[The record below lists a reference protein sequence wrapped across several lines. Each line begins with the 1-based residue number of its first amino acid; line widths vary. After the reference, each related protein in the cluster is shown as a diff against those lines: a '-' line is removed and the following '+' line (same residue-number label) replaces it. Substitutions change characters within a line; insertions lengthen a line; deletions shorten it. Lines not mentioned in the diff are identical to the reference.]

1 MKFKR
6 KKKCVVITISLVL
19 LVIMGIFIN
28 RSEGLSKKDDIKTIS
43 NAGIVFGDIKAPV
56 KIIEYTDFN
65 CPDCK
70 KMNENIEPI
79 LLEYIANKKVV
90 LIFKTVNEN
99 MHLNIPKISTED
111 YKEIGKIFNE
121 KEKYISPKSEQ
132 YLKSY
137 LGEKLYNKRKDD
149 NKEIKKEIDYLKINT
164 IPTMYVGNEKMVG
177 IYKKDEFK
185 RIVEDILNSN

>member
-1 MKFKR
+1 MKFKA
-6 KKKCVVITISLVL
+6 KKKYAVITISLVL
-19 LVIMGIFIN
+19 LTIVSVFTIK
-28 RSEGLSKKDDIKTIS
+28 SEGLNKKDDIKTIS

-70 KMNENIEPI
+70 KINENIESI

-90 LIFKTVNEN
+90 LIFKPVNEN
-99 MHLNIPKISTED
+99 MYLNIPKISTED
-111 YKEIGKIFNE
+111 YKEIGKTFNE
-121 KEKYISPKSEQ
+121 KEKYINPKSEQ

-137 LGEKLYNKRKDD
+137 LGGKLYNKRKNDS
-149 NKEIKKEIDYLKINT
+149 KEIKKEIDYLKINT

-185 RIVEDILNSN
+185 KIVEGVLK

>member
-1 MKFKR
+1 MKFKG
-6 KKKCVVITISLVL
+6 KKKWAVITISLGL
-19 LVIMGIFIN
+19 LVIMGIFTIKF
-28 RSEGLSKKDDIKTIS
+28 EELSKKDDIKTIS

-70 KMNENIEPI
+70 KINENIEPI

-90 LIFKTVNEN
+90 LIFKPVNEN
-99 MHLNIPKISTED
+99 MYLNIPKINTED

-121 KEKYISPKSEQ
+121 KEKYINPKSEK

-137 LGEKLYNKRKDD
+137 LGEKLYNKRKNDS
-149 NKEIKKEIDYLKINT
+149 KEIKKEIDYLKINT
-164 IPTMYVGNEKMVG
+164 IPTMYVDNEKMVG

-185 RIVEDILNSN
+185 KIVEGVLK

>member
-1 MKFKR
+1 MKFKG
-6 KKKCVVITISLVL
+6 KKKCAVITISLVL
-19 LVIMGIFIN
+19 LAIMGIFTIK
-28 RSEGLSKKDDIKTIS
+28 SEGLSKKDDIKTIS

-70 KMNENIEPI
+70 KINENIESI

-90 LIFKTVNEN
+90 LIFKPVNEN
-99 MHLNIPKISTED
+99 MYLNIPKISRD
-111 YKEIGKIFNE
+111 NYKEIEKIFNE
-121 KEKYISPKSEQ
+121 KEKYINPKSEQ

-137 LGEKLYNKRKDD
+137 LGEKLYNKRKNDS
-149 NKEIKKEIDYLKINT
+149 KEIKKEIDYLKINT

-185 RIVEDILNSN
+185 KIVEGILK

>member
-1 MKFKR
+1 MKFKG
-6 KKKCVVITISLVL
+6 KKKWAVITISLGL
-19 LVIMGIFIN
+19 LVIMGIFTIKF
-28 RSEGLSKKDDIKTIS
+28 EELSKKDDIKTIS

-70 KMNENIEPI
+70 KINENIEPI

-90 LIFKTVNEN
+90 LIFKPVNEN
-99 MHLNIPKISTED
+99 MYLNIPKINTED

-121 KEKYISPKSEQ
+121 KEKYINPKSEK

-137 LGEKLYNKRKDD
+137 LGEKLYNKRKNDS
-149 NKEIKKEIDYLKINT
+149 KEIKKEIDYLKINT
-164 IPTMYVGNEKMVG
+164 IPTMYVDNEKMVG

-185 RIVEDILNSN
+185 KIVEGVLKWG